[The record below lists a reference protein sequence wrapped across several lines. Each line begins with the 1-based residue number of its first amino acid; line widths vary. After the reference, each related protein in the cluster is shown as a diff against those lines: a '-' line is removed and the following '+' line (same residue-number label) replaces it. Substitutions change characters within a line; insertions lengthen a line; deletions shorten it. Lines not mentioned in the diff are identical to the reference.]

1 MPIVGHIKEIWRYPV
16 KSMQGE
22 SLTSSPV
29 VALGIPGD
37 RGWAVRDEKTA
48 EIRGAKKFP
57 DLMSCSASYIS
68 EPNDNEIPVASISFP
83 HNKVVRADSA
93 EVNAALSSYLG
104 AEVTLHPRRPA
115 TDLAHYRRTV
125 PLTEEEL
132 RDVLAR
138 TPDEQLP
145 DLSIMPE
152 AIIKEIVEYTSP
164 RGTYFDAYP
173 IHLLTTSWL
182 AHLAELNTNSRF
194 EIPRFRP
201 NIVIDGAAKGFAEL
215 AWCGKQIRIG
225 SAIFKCD
232 APTIRCGMTTQPTA
246 DLPKDNQVLRTIVR
260 ESDQNVGAYATIAEP
275 GTINVGDEVELL

>member
-1 MPIVGHIKEIWRYPV
+1 MPIVGQIKQIWRYPV

-22 SLTSSPV
+22 SLTSASV
-29 VALGIPGD
+29 AALGIPGD

-57 DLMSCSASYIS
+57 GLMACRASYTD
-68 EPNDNEIPVASISFP
+68 EPSGETIPIANIVFP
-83 HNKVVRADSA
+83 DGSAVRADSS
-93 EVNAALSSYLG
+93 EIHAALSDYLK

-125 PLTEEEL
+125 PLTEDEL

-138 TPDEQLP
+138 EPDEQLP

-152 AIIKEIVEYTSP
+152 KIINEIVEYTSP

-182 AHLAELNTNSRF
+182 AKLKELNSASRF
-194 EIPRFRP
+194 EVPRFRP
-201 NIVIDGAAKGFAEL
+201 NLVIDGAEEGFAEL
-215 AWCGKQIRIG
+215 GWCGTQIRIG
-225 SAIFKCD
+225 SARFDCD

-246 DLPKDNQVLRTIVR
+246 DLPKDTQVLRTIVR
-260 ESDQNVGAYATIAEP
+260 DSDQNVGAYATIASP
-275 GTINVGDEVELL
+275 GTISVGDDVELL

>member
-1 MPIVGHIKEIWRYPV
+1 MPIVGRIEQIWRYPV

-22 SLTSSPV
+22 PLTSASV
-29 VALGIPGD
+29 AALGIPGD

-57 DLMSCSASYIS
+57 GLMACRASYVD
-68 EPNDNEIPVASISFP
+68 EPSRDNIPIANIVFP
-83 HNKVVRADSA
+83 DGNSVRTDSA
-93 EVNAALSSYLG
+93 KINSALSDYLN
-104 AEVTLHPRRPA
+104 AEVTLHPRHPA

-138 TPDEQLP
+138 EPDEQLP
-145 DLSIMPE
+145 DLSIMPAE
-152 AIIKEIVEYTSP
+152 IINEIVEFTSP

-182 AHLAELNTNSRF
+182 AKLNALNPASRF
-194 EIPRFRP
+194 EVPRFRP
-201 NIVIDGAAKGFAEL
+201 NLVIDGAEEGFAEL
-215 AWCGKQIRIG
+215 GWCGKQIRIG
-225 SAIFKCD
+225 SAVFDCD

-246 DLPKDNQVLRTIVR
+246 DLPKDTQVLRTIVR
-260 ESDQNVGAYATIAEP
+260 DSDQNVGAYATITSS
-275 GTINVGDEVELL
+275 GTISVGDEVELV